1 MNYFTHFYNEFMYL
15 YELNFMWLSLC
26 NLQRYK
32 VIDYL
37 AKANPSTIIHIL
49 NFMWLNLGNRQR
61 YKVIDYLA
69 KANPSTIIQ
78 ILILIDL

>member
-1 MNYFTHFYNEFMYL
+1 MNDFTHFHNEFMYL
-15 YELNFMWLSLC
+15 YELNFMWLSLW

-49 NFMWLNLGNRQR
+49 DSMCLSLGNRQR
-61 YKVIDYLA
+61 YKEEI
-69 KANPSTIIQ
+69 PISTVAGYGNAHWV
-78 ILILIDL
+78 